1 MADCLHNMSRSPV
14 GHRPASPTHS
24 SESIYEYIDIVE
36 DALRKHIDNEAAAPS
51 ELWEDM
57 RQELENVQQELQ
69 KVKEKQQLDHE
80 RTDTEISLLWKS
92 LASARAY
99 MTDMLD
105 MMERRTHRFSKQKS
119 ADMASSPATD
129 SMSSLAPA
137 TPPTPPDYHRTR
149 NQQPCLGLTSIR
161 PTV

>member
-1 MADCLHNMSRSPV
+1 MADRLHSRSCSPV

-24 SESIYEYIDIVE
+24 SENIYEYIGIVE
-36 DALRKHIDNEAAAPS
+36 DALRKHIDNEAAALR
-51 ELWEDM
+51 EFWEDM

-69 KVKEKQQLDHE
+69 N
-80 RTDTEISLLWKS
+80 EISLLWKS

-105 MMERRTHRFSKQKS
+105 MMERRTHRLSRQSS

-129 SMSSLAPA
+129 SKSSLAPA
-137 TPPTPPDYHRTR
+137 TPPTPPD
-149 NQQPCLGLTSIR
+149 
-161 PTV
+161 